1 MKVSGSANAKAIEEY
16 MRQDTL
22 RFIFLKAL
30 PRIKESEYK
39 TRPRSQTSTNTFH
52 GSKADLYKHKIA

>member
-30 PRIKESEYK
+30 PRLKASDYK
-39 TRPRSQTSTNTFH
+39 TMPRSHTSTNTFQ
-52 GSKADLYKHKIA
+52 GSKNDLYKHKIA